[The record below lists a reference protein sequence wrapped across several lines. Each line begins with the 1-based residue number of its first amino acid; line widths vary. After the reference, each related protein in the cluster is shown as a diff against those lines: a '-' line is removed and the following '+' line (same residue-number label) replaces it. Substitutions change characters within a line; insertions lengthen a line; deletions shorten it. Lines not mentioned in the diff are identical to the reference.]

1 MSIGDLLRGFG
12 VKDNG
17 ETNGLLKEIG
27 FDEAFDNILNSLTS
41 RYSDILKGA
50 LLKMLD
56 VAVSLND
63 DESKRLQCEAIKETF
78 NLTDKQLNDYLL
90 IVKIKKMYQSLQ
102 EDLEVIL
109 DMIKEDE
116 RLCEDS
122 ADVIKEIIAR
132 KNMISTLIEKYFGKV
147 EKQTNKYSFS
157 RSSVDDKQDYPAELS
172 SNCNFLLYLSNVDE
186 LRENTISSKL
196 GKGQEAMS
204 NICKELR
211 TLCQSNYELLRQSGK
226 IHQINEKGKCM
237 TGRVLT
243 SDNVAFERIG
253 KITVKVGYVRVP
265 VYKDNVE
272 LLRTKYNNDNL
283 RYLVIVI
290 SFGDFKNESINE
302 KTLYERFHISA
313 DKNMKE
319 MEDII
324 KIFKEPFTPETLEIA
339 CSIIER
345 GVDITRHLNE
355 NPTVSLEEGSSLRK

>member
-12 VKDNG
+12 VKDSG

-56 VAVSLND
+56 VAVSLSD
-63 DESKRLQCEAIKETF
+63 EESKKLQCEAIKETF
-78 NLTDKQLNDYLL
+78 NLSNKQLNDYLL

-102 EDLEVIL
+102 EDLEAIL
-109 DMIKEDE
+109 DMIKDDE

-122 ADVIKEIIAR
+122 ADVIEEIIAR
-132 KNMISTLIEKYFGKV
+132 KNMISTLIEKHFGKV
-147 EKQTNKYSFS
+147 EEQTNKYSFS
-157 RSSVDDKQDYPAELS
+157 HSSSDVEQSYPAELS
-172 SNCNFLLYLSNVDE
+172 SNCNFLLYLSNADE
-186 LRENTISSKL
+186 LRENTISSKS

-204 NICKELR
+204 SVCKELK
-211 TLCQSNYELLRQSGK
+211 LLNKSNYEDLVANKK
-226 IHQINEKGKCM
+226 IHNINKEEKSGCK
-237 TGRVLT
+237 LT
-243 SDNVAFERIG
+243 NYNSNFLRIG
-253 KITVKVGYVRVP
+253 GGSTKVGYIKVLILQSNIDVLRNK
-265 VYKDNVE
+265 YKNI
-272 LLRTKYNNDNL
+272 NL
-283 RYLVIVI
+283 RYLIMI
-290 SFGDFKNESINE
+290 IEFGDYMNEGISE
-302 KTLYERFHISA
+302 YVLYSRFISNARKRER
-313 DKNMKE
+313 E

-355 NPTVSLEEGSSLRK
+355 CPTVSLEEGSSLRK